1 MNKLLNNI
9 TTRFITGCNIFIYC
23 FLLFSCNNITTLTPS
38 RKNIIES
45 VYASGKIIAENE
57 HSIFAMSNGSVIN
70 KLVKD
75 GDTVHKGQILFEI
88 NNITSTSGLKI
99 SEDKIKLL
107 QQFSSSEA
115 LPDKYYIFSD
125 CEGIVYQTT
134 KEKGEAV
141 RMNEPVALIGD
152 ASKRII
158 RMAVDQQ
165 DIDKIKPGEQVLL
178 KTDVTGDT
186 IYKAAVTKIYSVMN
200 ETSQTFRVDAA
211 FISAFSNAFIHNPV
225 EANIIISEKQN
236 ALVLPRNAMDGSD
249 SLWTEQNRGKQKIKV
264 RTGISSVD
272 YIEILDG
279 INEKTNVII
288 PPEK

>member
-1 MNKLLNNI
+1 MNKLLNDLVLWFFNYSIIFISCCLIFSCTNI
-9 TTRFITGCNIFIYC
+9 TTINA
-23 FLLFSCNNITTLTPS
+23 S

-45 VYASGKIIAENE
+45 VYASGKIIAEDE
-57 HSIFAMSNGSVIN
+57 HSIFALSNGSIVK
-70 KLVKD
+70 KLIKD

-152 ASKRII
+152 ASNRII

-165 DIDKIKPGEQVLL
+165 DIDKIKTGQLVLL
-178 KTDVTGDT
+178 KSDVTGDT
-186 IYKAAVTKIYSVMN
+186 IYKAVVTKIYSVMN
-200 ETSQTFRVDAA
+200 ESNQTFRVDAV
-211 FISAFSNAFIHNPV
+211 FTNRFPFAFIHNPV

-236 ALVLPRNAMDGSD
+236 ALILPRNAIEGTN
-249 SLWTEQNRGKQKIKV
+249 SLWTEQNGSKQKIKV
-264 RTGISSVD
+264 KTGISSVD

-279 INEKTNVII
+279 IDEKTNVII
-288 PPEK
+288 PQEK